1 LILFDLLK
9 ISFKIYPPD
18 IGFTFFYLMYKKT
31 FLNFNFTIIVFFGC
45 LHASFVF
52 AIDNPNDTDLIIE
65 GETLENIVDKQIKAK
80 GDAILI
86 KSGKRIEA
94 DQIVFDQISNEL
106 EADGNVKLKS
116 GNQLITGEK
125 LFLNVDDSI
134 GEIPNATFDSD
145 TENKSAINQSIR
157 GFAEKLS
164 ILSSNKTSL
173 EGAEITTCEVG
184 KTDWFIKGTKIDVD
198 NKTKTVDATNA
209 RMEFKGVPIL
219 YSPKVN
225 FSFNNQR
232 KSGFLSPT
240 WGTTTKSGFQ
250 VKTPYYFNIAP
261 NKDATITPRY
271 MGKRGLQIGGQY
283 RYLGDNHSGEAN
295 VEFLNNDYMT
305 NEERYLLNLKHKQ
318 KFSDNFSGFYR
329 YEKVSDND
337 YFADMSSLVS
347 RTSRVILPQEFGLD
361 YKIGGWNTGLRV
373 QKFQSLTFRSL
384 MKNYHK
390 FL

>member
-1 LILFDLLK
+1 
-9 ISFKIYPPD
+9 
-18 IGFTFFYLMYKKT
+18 MYKKIIIHFILT
-31 FLNFNFTIIVFFGC
+31 NIVFFGC
-45 LHASFVF
+45 LYANFIY
-52 AIDNPNDTDLIIE
+52 AIDNPNDSDLIIE

-80 GDAILI
+80 GDALLI

-125 LFLNVDDSI
+125 LILNVDESI

-164 ILSSNKTSL
+164 ILGSNKTSL

-184 KTDWFIKGTKIDVD
+184 QTDWFIKGTKIDID

-209 RMEFKGVPIL
+209 RMEFKGIPIL

-283 RYLGDNHSGEAN
+283 RYIGDNHSGEAN

-305 NEERYLLNLKHKQ
+305 NQERYLLNLKH
-318 KFSDNFSGFYR
+318 N
-329 YEKVSDND
+329 
-337 YFADMSSLVS
+337 
-347 RTSRVILPQEFGLD
+347 
-361 YKIGGWNTGLRV
+361 
-373 QKFQSLTFRSL
+373 
-384 MKNYHK
+384 KNLLIIFLAFLGIKK
-390 FL
+390 FLIMITLQICLH